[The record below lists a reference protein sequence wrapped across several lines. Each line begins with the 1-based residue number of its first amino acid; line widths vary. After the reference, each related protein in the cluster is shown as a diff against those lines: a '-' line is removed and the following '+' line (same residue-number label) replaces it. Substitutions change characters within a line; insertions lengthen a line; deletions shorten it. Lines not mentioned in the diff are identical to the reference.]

1 MVAIG
6 CLLVTA
12 VALSI
17 WHLKQV
23 RAAQRTSADAL
34 FKRLD
39 TPHKQIQT
47 MDRQFMIY
55 FKALE
60 RDNDAA
66 AKAMNKRHDDYDS
79 LSGQEIQG
87 LARTELKDVKALQ
100 ATQAQMDDLDQ
111 QELAIYAAL
120 YGEQTVGKLRTDM
133 AERNEVRENG
143 YDMWWRAA
151 QSINDNIKDSMNG
164 IDASNS
170 IDEIARDYDESDKDL
185 NHAAQLQL
193 AVDREAYA
201 IDRRLALEWQSAKR
215 ILVALGGS

>member
-1 MVAIG
+1 
-6 CLLVTA
+6 
-12 VALSI
+12 
-17 WHLKQV
+17 
-23 RAAQRTSADAL
+23 
-34 FKRLD
+34 
-39 TPHKQIQT
+39 
-47 MDRQFMIY
+47 
-55 FKALE
+55 
-60 RDNDAA
+60 
-66 AKAMNKRHDDYDS
+66 
-79 LSGQEIQG
+79 
-87 LARTELKDVKALQ
+87 
-100 ATQAQMDDLDQ
+100 
-111 QELAIYAAL
+111 
-120 YGEQTVGKLRTDM
+120 M